1 MNRRL
6 MLHKLLCEVLSCPTS
21 GDNCRVHFQ
30 PPSSVRMK
38 YPAIV
43 YALDD
48 IENTFAD
55 DGVYLSKKKY
65 LITVIDSDPDSKLIE
80 KVSILP
86 TCRYNRH
93 YTKDNLNHDVFE
105 ICY

>member
-6 MLHKLLCEVLSCPTS
+6 MLHNLLCGVLSCPTS
-21 GDNCRVHFQ
+21 GGNCRVYFQ
-30 PPSSVRMK
+30 PPSSVRMN

-48 IENTFAD
+48 IENTFAN
-55 DGVYLSKKKY
+55 DGVYLSTKKY
-65 LITVIDSDPDSKLIE
+65 SITVIDSDPDSKLIE
-80 KVSILP
+80 KVSALP

-105 ICY
+105 IFY